1 MLLDQPEWFKV
12 LLLALATFL
21 SEDLTCVG
29 AGILAGAG
37 DLLWPTALI
46 GCYVGVVLG
55 DGLLWLL
62 GHSLGRRA
70 LLLPVVRT
78 LVPEEKLARAER
90 WFAENG
96 MRVILLSRCLPGSR
110 FATYLCAGILGA
122 RARNFLLLSSTAAS
136 IWTPLVVW
144 LSSKFGN
151 ALGGLFGRMGEH
163 PFWSVVASLC
173 IMLGA
178 LHLLG
183 LLSSRRERALF
194 RARWARRRRW
204 EFLPRWLWQ
213 FPVGLYALALAV
225 RHHGLRLP
233 LLINPQAGPLPG
245 ARTPR
250 PAGTGRRYEVVFAR
264 LPEETR
270 ARILSI
276 AERARPEVTGNG
288 TRTLEELVLRHP
300 RLRLWAPAFLHALG
314 GRVTEVPPAGER
326 VPLAGALPFPA
337 GTTVR
342 SRPELATPAL
352 LTRLE
357 SWIRDL
363 PGSFHLLRFDL
374 EAPGEEDLR
383 AGRDLRLVRI
393 LGASGEPTHIFDPRR
408 SLFAAW
414 RDLCRHWRLGF
425 RIAAANRSAG
435 ARPPSYRKI
444 LQMFRFSRLA
454 P

>member
-46 GCYVGVVLG
+46 GCYVGVVMG

-78 LVPEEKLARAER
+78 LVPAEKLARAER

-122 RARNFLLLSSTAAS
+122 RARNFLLLSSTAAFL
-136 IWTPLVVW
+136 WTPLVVW
-144 LSSKFGN
+144 LSSKFGD

-163 PFWSVVASLC
+163 PFWSVAASLA
-173 IMLGA
+173 IMLAA

-213 FPVGLYALALAV
+213 FPVGLYALALTV
-225 RHHGLRLP
+225 RHRGLRLP
-233 LLINPQAGPLPG
+233 LLINPHAERLAG
-245 ARTPR
+245 ARTPG
-250 PAGTGRRYEVVFAR
+250 PADAGRRYEMIYAR
-264 LPEETR
+264 LPGEAG
-270 ARILSI
+270 ARISSI
-276 AERARPEVTGNG
+276 AERSRPDVVGDG
-288 TRTLEELVLRHP
+288 TRTLEELVLQHP

-314 GRVTEVPPAGER
+314 SRVTEVPAAGER
-326 VPLAGALPFPA
+326 VSLAGARPLPE

-352 LTRLE
+352 LARLE

-363 PGSFHLLRFDL
+363 PGPFHLLRFDL
-374 EAPGEEDLR
+374 DAPREEDLR
-383 AGRDLRLVRI
+383 AGRNLRLVRI
-393 LGASGEPTHIFDPRR
+393 LGAFGEPTHIFDPHR
-408 SLFAAW
+408 SLLAAW
-414 RDLCRHWRLGF
+414 RDLCGHWKLGF
-425 RIAAANRSAG
+425 RIATANRAAG
-435 ARPPSYRKI
+435 ARPPSYRRI
-444 LQMFRFSRLA
+444 LQMARLSRLV